1 MDNRQQVHDWN
12 EEFFIYLK
20 IAKERHL
27 LSNFDTNLKMQISSW
42 KIPNFWGTQS
52 QISYPDIGPVL

>member
-27 LSNFDTNLKMQISSW
+27 LSNFDTNLKMQIFGAPSLRSATP
-42 KIPNFWGTQS
+42 I
-52 QISYPDIGPVL
+52 